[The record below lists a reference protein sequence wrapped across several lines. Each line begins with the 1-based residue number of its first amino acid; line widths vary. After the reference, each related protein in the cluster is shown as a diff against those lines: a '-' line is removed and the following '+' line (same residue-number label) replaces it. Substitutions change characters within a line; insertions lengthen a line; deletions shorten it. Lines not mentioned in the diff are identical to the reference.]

1 MSVIL
6 KLIKHNLNLMIF
18 KQKSKLIYKILLP
31 IIAIVI
37 ISKLMLGNSGVIKV
51 GVVNNDNTVVSNYL
65 VSQIKDNKNI
75 DVIPMKKSELD
86 SNFASNTIQSA
97 VVIDSGFEK
106 DLSKGNLKGID
117 IIGKEGDDVYKLVE
131 GIISLDV
138 SNMAKLG
145 KVSHNETQFS
155 NLVKKY
161 MSNNLNVERGAL
173 KGGGIDYEA
182 SSIFIG
188 FLVMFIF
195 YRAMSGANRVNE
207 DRDQKVFSRI
217 FVSNIKPWQYY
228 SANILSS
235 IFCIAIQVIISVIA
249 VSYFSNINFGMSL
262 ITLSFILIIAGL
274 IAVSIGTVFVSIT
287 RNTQEAS
294 MMTNVVTFALVMV
307 GGCFI
312 PVSIFPKIINDIS
325 KFLPTRWIVDIIYNI
340 QTGSSLISQW
350 RYLVLLILFS
360 IALLLISAYFTKRKD
375 KSFLEV

>member
-18 KQKSKLIYKILLP
+18 KKKSKFIFTIVLP
-31 IIAIVI
+31 IIAIVV
-37 ISKLMLGNSGVIKV
+37 ISKLMLGNSGVLKV
-51 GVVNNDNTVVSNYL
+51 GVVNNDNTVISNYL
-65 VSQIKDNKNI
+65 VNQIKDNKNI
-75 DVIPMKKSELD
+75 DVIPMKKSELN

-97 VVIDSGFEK
+97 VVIYSGFEK

-155 NLVKKY
+155 NLVKNY

-188 FLVMFIF
+188 FLIMFIF

>member
-18 KQKSKLIYKILLP
+18 KQKSKLIYKIVLP
-31 IIAIVI
+31 IIAIVV
-37 ISKLMLGNSGVIKV
+37 ISKLMLGNSAVLKV

-65 VSQIKDNKNI
+65 VNQIKDNKNI
-75 DVIPMKKSELD
+75 DVIPMKKSELN

-97 VVIDSGFEK
+97 VVIDNGFAK

>member
-1 MSVIL
+1 MAKTLFIL
-6 KLIKHNLNLMIF
+6 SLG
-18 KQKSKLIYKILLP
+18 ILLF
-31 IIAIVI
+31 
-37 ISKLMLGNSGVIKV
+37 L
-51 GVVNNDNTVVSNYL
+51 
-65 VSQIKDNKNI
+65 
-75 DVIPMKKSELD
+75 
-86 SNFASNTIQSA
+86 
-97 VVIDSGFEK
+97 
-106 DLSKGNLKGID
+106 
-117 IIGKEGDDVYKLVE
+117 
-131 GIISLDV
+131 IISLDV

-155 NLVKKY
+155 NLVKNY

-188 FLVMFIF
+188 FLIMFIF

-375 KSFLEV
+375 KNFLEV

>member
-18 KQKSKLIYKILLP
+18 KQKSKLIYKIVLP
-31 IIAIVI
+31 IIAIVV
-37 ISKLMLGNSGVIKV
+37 ISKLMLGNSAVLKV

-65 VSQIKDNKNI
+65 VNQIKDNKNI
-75 DVIPMKKSELD
+75 DVIPMKKSELN

-97 VVIDSGFEK
+97 VVIDNGFAK

-117 IIGKEGDDVYKLVE
+117 IIGKEEDDVYKLVE

-235 IFCIAIQVIISVIA
+235 IFCIAIQVIISVIS

-375 KSFLEV
+375 KSFLEI